1 MCRLCQNEICHKI
14 VWIFVCFVKLL
25 LVLVEGFSESLC
37 FCHNVIP
44 GTLQDNIGSNYPVR
58 CRVNFFEDIVFRD
71 SYGVSNMLIYHHTY
85 PRFLHLPPLL
95 HFYHFLAKICIYMF
109 AWGSDP
115 TSVTWEGMVLH
126 ASAWYCMHQHG
137 QLRYAWLYGRM
148 NWGSFPLAPSSFW
161 NYRVLSCH

>member
-95 HFYHFLAKICIYMF
+95 HFYHFLAKICIIYVRLRLRSYI
-109 AWGSDP
+109 SDLGRHGIACI
-115 TSVTWEGMVLH
+115 SMVLH
-126 ASAWYCMHQHG
+126 ASAWPTEICMIIWAYELG
-137 QLRYAWLYGRM
+137 
-148 NWGSFPLAPSSFW
+148 
-161 NYRVLSCH
+161 